1 MAIVQL
7 EVNGLRNL
15 TEVNIKPQQGFNFI
29 IGDNGSGKTSLL
41 EAIFCLGRGK
51 SFRNY
56 KTSKL
61 IHVESDVFTVVG
73 HIEQKGRQHI
83 VGMQRSRQGS
93 QIRISG
99 KPIRSLSEL
108 TQLQPIALLEPGL
121 HRLVEEGP
129 EYRRKFL
136 DWGVFHVEPA
146 FGSIWRTFRRALAQ
160 RNAALRDR
168 WPRKATEQWDKELA
182 TAAEDLDTARNQY
195 LKGLAVFVGQKIKGF
210 GGLPEV
216 DVSYQRGWREGLCYP
231 DYLAAQYDSDKERG
245 FTQFGPHRADMRLR
259 VEGLD
264 ARDVLSRGQQKLLV
278 ASLVLAQCQQMASQD
293 TSTVILVDDLPAEL
307 DSDKRKALLDAL
319 ENTGAQIFVTGTEKA
334 LFEGANFSQAGV
346 FHVKQGR
353 VKTLDL

>member
-1 MAIVQL
+1 MAILTL

-15 TEVNIKPQQGFNFI
+15 TGVNIEPVEGFNFI
-29 IGDNGSGKTSLL
+29 VGDNGSGKTSLL
-41 EAIFCLGRGK
+41 EAIHCLGRGK
-51 SFRNY
+51 SFRNH
-56 KTSKL
+56 KTNKL
-61 IHVESDVFTVVG
+61 IQMDSEVFTVVG
-73 HIEQKGRQHI
+73 KIGQKGRNHT

-93 QIRISG
+93 QIKLSG
-99 KPIRSLSEL
+99 KSIRSLSEL

-129 EYRRKFL
+129 EYRPKFM
-136 DWGVFHVEPA
+136 DWGVFHVEPT

-168 WPRKATEQWDKELA
+168 WPRKATEQWDIELVA
-182 TAAEDLDTARNQY
+182 AAEELDQARSGYLDT
-195 LKGLAVFVGQKIKGF
+195 LKVFIGEKISNF

-216 DVSYQRGWREGLCYP
+216 DVTYQRGWREGISYP

-245 FTQFGPHRADMRLR
+245 FTQFGPHRADMRMR

-278 ASLVLAQCQQMASQD
+278 ATLVLSQCQQMAAQD

-307 DSDKRKALLDAL
+307 DSEKRKAFLDAL
-319 ENTGAQIFVTGTEKA
+319 KNTGAQIFVTGTEKD
-334 LFEGANFSQAGV
+334 LFEGADFSQAGV

-353 VKTLDL
+353 VKVLD

>member
-15 TEVNIKPQQGFNFI
+15 NEVNIKPQQGFNFI
-29 IGDNGSGKTSLL
+29 VGDNGSGKTSLL

-51 SFRNY
+51 SFRNH

-61 IHVESDVFTVVG
+61 IHVNSDVFTVVG
-73 HIEQKGRQHI
+73 NIAQEGRMHT

-93 QIRISG
+93 QIRLSG

-129 EYRRKFL
+129 EHRRKFM

-146 FGSIWRTFRRALAQ
+146 FGSIWRNFRRALAQ

-168 WPRKATEQWDKELA
+168 WPRKATQQWDKELVA
-182 TAAEDLDTARNQY
+182 AAEDLDVARSQY
-195 LKGLAVFVGQKIKGF
+195 LNGLVGFIGEKIKGF
-210 GGLPEV
+210 EGLPEV
-216 DVSYQRGWREGLCYP
+216 EVSYKRGWREGLSYP
-231 DYLAAQYDSDKERG
+231 DYLAAQYESDRERG

-278 ASLVLAQCQQMASQD
+278 ATLVLAQCQQMASRD

-319 ENTGAQIFVTGTEKA
+319 EKTGAQIFVTGTENA
-334 LFEGANFSQAGV
+334 LFEGANFSQSGV
-346 FHVKQGR
+346 FHVEHGR

>member
-15 TEVNIKPQQGFNFI
+15 NDVNIEPSQGFNFI

-41 EAIFCLGRGK
+41 EAIHCLGRGK
-51 SFRNY
+51 SFRNH
-56 KTSKL
+56 KTNKL
-61 IHVESDVFTVVG
+61 IHVQSDAFTVIG
-73 HIEQKGRQHI
+73 KIAQKDRKHT

-93 QIRISG
+93 QIRLSG
-99 KPIRSLSEL
+99 KPIGSLSEL
-108 TQLQPIALLEPGL
+108 TQIQPIALLEPGL
-121 HRLVEEGP
+121 HKLVEEGP
-129 EYRRKFL
+129 EYRRKFM
-136 DWGVFHVEPA
+136 DWGVFHVEPT

-182 TAAEDLDTARNQY
+182 VAAEKLDETRNQY
-195 LKGLAVFVGQKIKGF
+195 LEALKVFIEQKIRCF
-210 GGLPEV
+210 EGLPEV
-216 DVSYQRGWREGLCYP
+216 GVSYQRGWREGLSYP

-278 ASLVLAQCQQMASQD
+278 ATLVLAQCQQMASQD
-293 TSTVILVDDLPAEL
+293 TSTIILVDDLPAEL
-307 DSDKRKALLDAL
+307 DSDKRKALLGAL
-319 ENTGAQIFVTGTEKA
+319 ENTGAQIFVTGTEKD
-334 LFEGANFSQAGV
+334 LFEGADFSQAGV

-353 VKTLDL
+353 VKTLV